1 MSLKHRGMDY
11 EDFEL
16 QIGPRRGDDFFVRVL
31 RSPEGQAEG
40 VLRLPPLDDGSSD
53 RELGARLYRALFH
66 GPIEACFHQSLSRV
80 GEDGSRGLRLRLRL
94 NPKDRDLA
102 PLYEVPWECL
112 YRRETQD
119 FLALNRRTA
128 VVRTFDLPRTV
139 RSRSLSP
146 PLRIVVVLAQRSSSE
161 SPDLEAEVRELEHL
175 ATHTPDLQVEIL
187 RDPELST
194 LRRVLDRSEAH
205 VLHFLGHGHFNTRT
219 GIGALLLTSTSG
231 GVRKLD
237 SRVFATKVKD
247 LGSLRLVVL
256 NACDT
261 ARVSSDHTQDPFAG
275 VATSLILGGI
285 PAVIAMRRPVTG
297 RRASAF
303 TVPFYAALAERRSLE
318 EAVTEGR
325 QGMLDLAS
333 REAEWPIPVLFLSTP
348 SGEMLPPR
356 AGEVVIP
363 PGDSPGPSERR
374 PWIRV
379 VGGAPAVLVG
389 LLLYVGTL
397 ENSPLQ
403 GVWASLWGTSQS
415 TEPVDDLQAEP
426 VLEQSEEDL
435 DDLQDTPD
443 SAVGAFDV
451 TFPEGLDL
459 ITRSMFSDALRQA
472 MPGAAPSGNR
482 VSVMVSSPD
491 LQPIQRAGFSGW
503 SCRLTA
509 VCRGMGSVYAVR
521 SRAGKGEACE
531 LAAVDLAEQIARKLA
546 PER

>member
-1 MSLKHRGMDY
+1 MSLKPRGMDY

-16 QIGPRRGDDFFVRVL
+16 QIGPKRGDDFSVRVL

-40 VLRLPPLDDGSSD
+40 LLRLPPLDDGSGD

-66 GPIEACFHQSLSRV
+66 GAVGACFHQSLSRV

-139 RSRSLSP
+139 RSRSLRP
-146 PLRIVVVLAQRSSSE
+146 PLRIVVVLAQGSSRE
-161 SPDLEAEVRELEHL
+161 APDLEAEARELEHL
-175 ATHTPDLQVEIL
+175 AAETPDLQVEIL
-187 RDPELST
+187 RDPELSA

-219 GIGALLLTSTSG
+219 GIGALLLTGTSG
-231 GVRKLD
+231 GARKLD

-247 LGSLRLVVL
+247 LASLRLVVL

-285 PAVIAMRRPVTG
+285 PAVIAMRRPITG

-325 QGMLDLAS
+325 QGMLDLSS
-333 REAEWPIPVLFLSTP
+333 REAEWPIPVLFLSTL
-348 SGEMLPPR
+348 SGELLPPR
-356 AGEVVIP
+356 SGEGALIEER
-363 PGDSPGPSERR
+363 SAPSERR

-379 VGGAPAVLVG
+379 VGGVPAVLVG
-389 LLLYVGTL
+389 LLLYAGTL
-397 ENSPLQ
+397 ENSPLH
-403 GVWASLWGTSQS
+403 GVWASLWGTSPS
-415 TEPVDDLQAEP
+415 TEPV
-426 VLEQSEEDL
+426 EEDPDELRSTTRAMVGEL
-435 DDLQDTPD
+435 DL
-443 SAVGAFDV
+443 
-451 TFPEGLDL
+451 TFPEGLDFV
-459 ITRSMFSDALRQA
+459 TRTIFMDALRQSTA
-472 MPGAAPSGNR
+472 
-482 VSVMVSSPD
+482 SSPGHRISVTLSPPQ

-503 SCRLTA
+503 SCRLAA
-509 VCRGMGSVYAVR
+509 VCDGLGTVQAVR
-521 SRAGKGEACE
+521 SRAGKNEACE
-531 LAAVDLAEQIARKLA
+531 LAARDLAAEIARKLA
-546 PER
+546 QHEQNEESS